1 MAVYT
6 KTSIFDWIENGPN
19 QQGIATL
26 LDEAMPGI
34 EQAALADSSNV
45 VRAIT
50 LTIKPTHHGTDPVK
64 VRDNVRRMIKQ
75 FVSNLKTT
83 YYCTIH
89 SEYTEN
95 CVIHFHGFMCGRISS
110 LAKIIS
116 QLKKEFGF
124 MRVKEPWSLIK
135 WIAYCNKENNHP
147 MIRLGTLAKGKLRK

>member
-6 KTSIFDWIENGPN
+6 KTSIFDWIENGPI
-19 QQGIATL
+19 QQGIDFG

-34 EQAALADSSNV
+34 EQAALADTSNV

-50 LTIKPTHHGTDPVK
+50 LTLKPIHHGTDPVK

-89 SEYTEN
+89 SEYFKSGI
-95 CVIHFHGFMCGRISS
+95 IHFHGFMVGRITSVGRI
-110 LAKIIS
+110 LA
-116 QLKKEFGF
+116 QLRKEFGF
-124 MRVKEPWSLIK
+124 MKVKEPWSLIK
-135 WIAYCNKENNHP
+135 WIEYCNKENNHP
-147 MIRLGTLAKGKLRK
+147 MIRVGTLAKPKLRK